1 MGVREVHA
9 PDGRV
14 WWVKRAWVP
23 RYRTLR
29 ERAALF
35 FAVRDPH
42 WWDAPL
48 RWAAG
53 PPRYR
58 DEVPTGSPL
67 VVDSSAPAPSDRSN
81 WPDALDLV
89 DPFTVF
95 PPAGS
100 GQGVLDASTPEAVEA
115 VARLLDVGGGSSL
128 PGDPGALDIG
138 GGSDLVGDVAS
149 SAVGGGLDAGGGS
162 SGGGGFDVD
171 GDGPEILVVIAAVVL
186 AIVAAIAV
194 GAVVWFVV
202 VPFLLLFVDGALLL
216 ALVLGAGLVRL
227 LFRRPWDVVAVE
239 DLEGGSRRIRRWEVR
254 GYRRA
259 GHVRDD
265 VVRAL
270 TTGTDLDLA
279 VVRVLVREPRDD
291 DPAGAAR
298 SVTEIEGL
306 EPHPAA
312 KVVDTSGKRSRRHR
326 RTMST
331 DHGASPRHHD

>member
-1 MGVREVHA
+1 MGVREVHT

-29 ERAALF
+29 ERAALY
-35 FAVRDPH
+35 FADRDRH

-67 VVDSSAPAPSDRSN
+67 VVGSAAPGRPDRDG

-89 DPFTVF
+89 DPLQGF
-95 PPAGS
+95 PSVGS
-100 GQGVLDASTPEAVEA
+100 GPGPLDATSPETAEA

-128 PGDPGALDIG
+128 PGDPGVLDVG
-138 GGSDLVGDVAS
+138 GGSDLLGDVAS
-149 SAVGGGLDAGGGS
+149 SAAGGGLDAGGGS
-162 SGGGGFDVD
+162 SGGGGFDLD
-171 GDGPEILVVIAAVVL
+171 GDGPEVLVVIAAVL
-186 AIVAAIAV
+186 IAIVAAVAV
-194 GAVVWFVV
+194 GALLWFVV

-239 DLEGGSRRIRRWEVR
+239 DLDGGARRIRRWEVR

-270 TTGTDLDLA
+270 ETGTDLDLA

-312 KVVDTSGKRSRRHR
+312 RVLDVDAASR
-326 RTMST
+326 
-331 DHGASPRHHD
+331 PRHD